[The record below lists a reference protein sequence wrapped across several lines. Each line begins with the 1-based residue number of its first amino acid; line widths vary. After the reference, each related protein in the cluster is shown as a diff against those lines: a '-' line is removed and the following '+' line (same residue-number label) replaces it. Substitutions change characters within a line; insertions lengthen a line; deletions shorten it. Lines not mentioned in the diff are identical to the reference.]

1 MRLFKGMNV
10 LHQPRFLS
18 RSSIPRDNAILN
30 RLVDYCLYFRIDLV
44 GGFLGTDV
52 KHSLD
57 CFFQL
62 FLSTPVDD
70 PSFI

>member
-1 MRLFKGMNV
+1 MRLFKGINV

-18 RSSIPRDNAILN
+18 RSSVPRDNAILN
-30 RLVDYCLYFRIDLV
+30 RLVDDCLHLRIDLV
-44 GGFLGTDV
+44 GGFLGTDIQ
-52 KHSLD
+52 HPLD

-70 PSFI
+70 PLLI